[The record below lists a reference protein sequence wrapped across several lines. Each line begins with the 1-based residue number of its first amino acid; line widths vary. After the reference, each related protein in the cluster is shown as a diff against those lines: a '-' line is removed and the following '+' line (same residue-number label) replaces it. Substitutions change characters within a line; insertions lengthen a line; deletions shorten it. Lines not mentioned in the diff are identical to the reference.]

1 MRPLRLAG
9 AAAAAALAGY
19 AGWIEPRRLVVR
31 QVELTPPHW
40 PPALDGLRLG
50 VVSDLH
56 AGVPHVG
63 LAAVGRVVDALNAQ
77 APDVHL
83 LLGDYLDSSQLLRR
97 PVAPD
102 ALAAELGRLRAPRG
116 TIGVIGNHDWRE
128 AGDRMWRA
136 MDHAGITVL
145 EDEATERGGLW
156 IAGLGDMRHRNPD
169 VPAALADI
177 PPHAPAIV
185 LSHDPDMFPA
195 IPSRISLTLA
205 GHTHG
210 GQVAIPLLR
219 RPMLPSRYGE
229 RYARGHI
236 VEGGRH
242 LYVTHGVGTSG
253 LPLRLFA
260 PPEVV
265 VLTLRAP
272 RRSSSPRSPR
282 GACAGSRSTHS

>member
-1 MRPLRLAG
+1 VRPLRLAG

-19 AGWIEPRRLVVR
+19 AGWVEPRRLVVR
-31 QVELTPPHW
+31 RIALAPPHW

-50 VVSDLH
+50 IVSDLH
-56 AGVPHVG
+56 AGVPYVG
-63 LAAVGRVVDALNAQ
+63 LAAVGRVVDTLNAEQ
-77 APDVHL
+77 PDIHL
-83 LLGDYLDSSQLLRR
+83 LLGDYLDSSQILRR
-97 PVAPD
+97 PVAPE
-102 ALAAELGRLRAPRG
+102 AVAAELGRLRARLG

-128 AGDRMWRA
+128 SHDRMWRA
-136 MDHAGITVL
+136 LDDAGITVL
-145 EDEATERGGLW
+145 EDAAVERGGLW
-156 IAGLGDMRHRNPD
+156 IAGLGDMRHRDPD
-169 VPAALADI
+169 VPKTLEQVPQD
-177 PPHAPAIV
+177 APAIV

-219 RPMLPSRYGE
+219 RPLLPSRYGE

-253 LPLRLFA
+253 LPLRLLA

-265 VLTLRAP
+265 ILTLRAAARP
-272 RRSSSPRSPR
+272 
-282 GACAGSRSTHS
+282 